1 MNLLDTN
8 QDDQIQIPSDQDPLE
23 LLTAPGGKFDRS
35 KYASEQDMYKAIAKG
50 KVEGDLYIDHFKQR
64 HDELREDYKKLRD
77 EYNAGPSLKELID
90 QFKAAKESNND
101 NTQIVDKDKSDT
113 LSKEDYQR
121 LVQQEIARN
130 RQQELEEQNYNTVQA
145 KLIEEYGPNYATTL
159 KQQISSLKLTP
170 DFVNDLAR
178 KHPQVLFRTLGLD
191 GQRRSEVFQAP
202 PQSTNR
208 SDPFAPNAPKRTWSY
223 YQKIRQTDPT
233 RYRDPKLQDQMFKD
247 AASLGE
253 AFQDGDWNQL
263 GH

>member
-1 MNLLDTN
+1 MNLLNDTN

-23 LLTAPGGKFDRS
+23 ILTAPGGKFDRT

-90 QFKAAKESNND
+90 QFKATKESNND
-101 NTQIVDKDKSDT
+101 NTQIVNDKSDT
-113 LSKEDYQR
+113 LSMEDYQK

-130 RQQELEEQNYNTVQA
+130 KQQELEEQNYETVQA
-145 KLIEEYGPNYATTL
+145 KLIEQYGPNYASTL

-178 KHPQVLFRTLGLD
+178 KHPQVLFKTLGLD
-191 GQRRSEVFQAP
+191 SPRQSETFQAP
-202 PQSTNR
+202 PQSRNR
-208 SDPFAPNAPKRTWSY
+208 SDPFAPNVPKRTWSY
-223 YQKIRQTDPT
+223 YEKLRKSEPA
-233 RYRDPKLQDQMFKD
+233 RYYDPKIQDQMFKD
-247 AASLGE
+247 AESLGDS
-253 AFQDGDWNQL
+253 FKDGDWRMISQ
-263 GH
+263 